1 MAQLNLLE
9 RATEAVVMLNGNR
22 RQVLDMWLN
31 GKKVWPIDEPVVE
44 LAVDKTLVILNKD
57 NNYHDT
63 ITVFA
68 SDTAEWEFVIIVNQ
82 PKKKTNGNYSELFI
96 MGS

>member
-9 RATEAVVMLNGNR
+9 RATEAVVMLNSNR

-31 GKKVWPIDEPVVE
+31 GKKVWPIDESVVE

-57 NNYHDT
+57 NNYYDT

-68 SDTAEWEFVIIVNQ
+68 SDTAEWEF
-82 PKKKTNGNYSELFI
+82 GN
-96 MGS
+96 

>member
-44 LAVDKTLVILNKD
+44 LAV
-57 NNYHDT
+57 
-63 ITVFA
+63 
-68 SDTAEWEFVIIVNQ
+68 NQ
-82 PKKKTNGNYSELFI
+82 QKKKTNGNYSELFI

>member
-9 RATEAVVMLNGNR
+9 RAIEAAVMLNGNKR
-22 RQVLDMWLN
+22 SVVDMWLN
-31 GKKVWPIDEPVVE
+31 GKKVWPIDKPVVE
-44 LAVDKTLVILNKD
+44 FSVDKTLVTLNKD

-68 SDTAEWEFVIIVNQ
+68 GEDIEWEF
-82 PKKKTNGNYSELFI
+82 GN
-96 MGS
+96 

>member
-31 GKKVWPIDEPVVE
+31 GKKVWPIYEPVVE
-44 LAVDKTLVILNKD
+44 LAVDKTLAILNKD
-57 NNYHDT
+57 NNYHET

-68 SDTAEWEFVIIVNQ
+68 NDTAEWEF
-82 PKKKTNGNYSELFI
+82 GN
-96 MGS
+96 

>member
-31 GKKVWPIDEPVVE
+31 GKKVWPIDK

-57 NNYHDT
+57 NNYHET

-68 SDTAEWEFVIIVNQ
+68 NDTAEWEF
-82 PKKKTNGNYSELFI
+82 GN
-96 MGS
+96 

>member
-31 GKKVWPIDEPVVE
+31 GKKVWPIDRSVVE
-44 LAVDKTLVILNKD
+44 FSVDKTLVTLNKD

-68 SDTAEWEFVIIVNQ
+68 GEDIEWEF
-82 PKKKTNGNYSELFI
+82 GN
-96 MGS
+96 

>member
-31 GKKVWPIDEPVVE
+31 GKKVWPINK
-44 LAVDKTLVILNKD
+44 LAIDKTLVILNKD
-57 NNYHDT
+57 NNYHYT

-68 SDTAEWEFVIIVNQ
+68 SDTAEWEF
-82 PKKKTNGNYSELFI
+82 GN
-96 MGS
+96 

>member
-9 RATEAVVMLNGNR
+9 RATEAVVMLNSNR

-31 GKKVWPIDEPVVE
+31 GKKVWSINKLVVE

-57 NNYHDT
+57 NNYHNI

-68 SDTAEWEFVIIVNQ
+68 SDTAEWEF
-82 PKKKTNGNYSELFI
+82 GN
-96 MGS
+96 

>member
-31 GKKVWPIDEPVVE
+31 GKKVWPINKV
-44 LAVDKTLVILNKD
+44 AVDKTLVILNKD

-63 ITVFA
+63 ITVFT
-68 SDTAEWEFVIIVNQ
+68 SDTVEWEF
-82 PKKKTNGNYSELFI
+82 GN
-96 MGS
+96 

>member
-9 RATEAVVMLNGNR
+9 RATETVVMLNGNR

-31 GKKVWPIDEPVVE
+31 GKKVWPIDEPVAE
-44 LAVDKTLVILNKD
+44 LVVNETLVILNKD

-63 ITVFA
+63 IAVFI
-68 SDTAEWEFVIIVNQ
+68 SDAGEWEF
-82 PKKKTNGNYSELFI
+82 GN
-96 MGS
+96 

>member
-9 RATEAVVMLNGNR
+9 RATEAVVMLNGNC

-31 GKKVWPIDEPVVE
+31 CKKVWPIDKPIIEFS
-44 LAVDKTLVILNKD
+44 VDKTLVILNKD

-68 SDTAEWEFVIIVNQ
+68 SDTAEWEF
-82 PKKKTNGNYSELFI
+82 GN
-96 MGS
+96 

>member
-31 GKKVWPIDEPVVE
+31 GKKVWPIDEPVVK
-44 LAVDKTLVILNKD
+44 LAVDKTLVILNKN

-68 SDTAEWEFVIIVNQ
+68 SDTAEWEF
-82 PKKKTNGNYSELFI
+82 GN
-96 MGS
+96 

>member
-9 RATEAVVMLNGNR
+9 RAIEAAVMLNGNKR
-22 RQVLDMWLN
+22 PVVDMWLN
-31 GKKVWPIDEPVVE
+31 GKKVWPINKPITEVS
-44 LAVDKTLVILNKD
+44 VDKTLVILNKD

-68 SDTAEWEFVIIVNQ
+68 SDTAEWEF
-82 PKKKTNGNYSELFI
+82 GN
-96 MGS
+96 

>member
-22 RQVLDMWLN
+22 RQVLDMWFN
-31 GKKVWPIDEPVVE
+31 GKKVWPIE

-68 SDTAEWEFVIIVNQ
+68 SDTAEWEF
-82 PKKKTNGNYSELFI
+82 GN
-96 MGS
+96 

>member
-44 LAVDKTLVILNKD
+44 LAVDKTLVILN
-57 NNYHDT
+57 
-63 ITVFA
+63 IR
-68 SDTAEWEFVIIVNQ
+68 
-82 PKKKTNGNYSELFI
+82 
-96 MGS
+96 

>member
-31 GKKVWPIDEPVVE
+31 GKKVWPINE
-44 LAVDKTLVILNKD
+44 LAVEKTLVILNKD

-68 SDTAEWEFVIIVNQ
+68 SDTAEWEF
-82 PKKKTNGNYSELFI
+82 GN
-96 MGS
+96 

>member
-31 GKKVWPIDEPVVE
+31 GKKVWPI
-44 LAVDKTLVILNKD
+44 LAVDKTFVILNKD
-57 NNYHDT
+57 NNYHET

-68 SDTAEWEFVIIVNQ
+68 NDTAEWEF
-82 PKKKTNGNYSELFI
+82 GN
-96 MGS
+96 

>member
-9 RATEAVVMLNGNR
+9 RAIEAAVMLNGNKR
-22 RQVLDMWLN
+22 PVVDMWFN
-31 GKKVWPIDEPVVE
+31 GKKVWPIDESVVE
-44 LAVDKTLVILNKD
+44 LTVDKTFVILNKD

-68 SDTAEWEFVIIVNQ
+68 SDTAKWEF
-82 PKKKTNGNYSELFI
+82 GN
-96 MGS
+96 

>member
-9 RATEAVVMLNGNR
+9 RAIEAAVMLNGNKR
-22 RQVLDMWLN
+22 PVVDMWLN
-31 GKKVWPIDEPVVE
+31 GKKVWPIDELVVK

-68 SDTAEWEFVIIVNQ
+68 SDTAEWEF
-82 PKKKTNGNYSELFI
+82 GN
-96 MGS
+96 

>member
-31 GKKVWPIDEPVVE
+31 GKKVWPIE

-68 SDTAEWEFVIIVNQ
+68 SDTAEWEF
-82 PKKKTNGNYSELFI
+82 GN
-96 MGS
+96 

>member
-31 GKKVWPIDEPVVE
+31 GKKVWPI
-44 LAVDKTLVILNKD
+44 LSVDKTLIILNKD

-63 ITVFA
+63 ITVFTNN
-68 SDTAEWEFVIIVNQ
+68 TAEWEF
-82 PKKKTNGNYSELFI
+82 GN
-96 MGS
+96 

>member
-9 RATEAVVMLNGNR
+9 RATKAVVMLNGNR

-31 GKKVWPIDEPVVE
+31 GKQVWPIDNVKLV
-44 LAVDKTLVILNKD
+44 VDKTLVILNKD

-63 ITVFA
+63 ITVFT
-68 SDTAEWEFVIIVNQ
+68 SDTAEWEF
-82 PKKKTNGNYSELFI
+82 GN
-96 MGS
+96 

>member
-1 MAQLNLLE
+1 MAQLNLFE

-31 GKKVWPIDEPVVE
+31 DKKVWSINEPVVE
-44 LAVDKTLVILNKD
+44 LATDKTLVILNKD
-57 NNYHDT
+57 NNYHET

-68 SDTAEWEFVIIVNQ
+68 NDTAEWEF
-82 PKKKTNGNYSELFI
+82 GN
-96 MGS
+96 

>member
-9 RATEAVVMLNGNR
+9 RATKAVVMLNGNR

-31 GKKVWPIDEPVVE
+31 GKKVWPIVE
-44 LAVDKTLVILNKD
+44 LAVDETLVILNKD

-68 SDTAEWEFVIIVNQ
+68 SDTAEWEF
-82 PKKKTNGNYSELFI
+82 GN
-96 MGS
+96 

>member
-31 GKKVWPIDEPVVE
+31 GKKVWPIDELVVE
-44 LAVDKTLVILNKD
+44 KTLVILNKD
-57 NNYHDT
+57 NNYHET

-68 SDTAEWEFVIIVNQ
+68 NDTAEWEF
-82 PKKKTNGNYSELFI
+82 GN
-96 MGS
+96 

>member
-31 GKKVWPIDEPVVE
+31 GKKVWPINK
-44 LAVDKTLVILNKD
+44 LTIDKTLVILNKD

-68 SDTAEWEFVIIVNQ
+68 SNTAEWEF
-82 PKKKTNGNYSELFI
+82 GN
-96 MGS
+96 

>member
-9 RATEAVVMLNGNR
+9 RATEAVVMLNGNH

-31 GKKVWPIDEPVVE
+31 GKKVWPIDK

-63 ITVFA
+63 ITVFT
-68 SDTAEWEFVIIVNQ
+68 SDTAEWEF
-82 PKKKTNGNYSELFI
+82 GN
-96 MGS
+96 

>member
-9 RATEAVVMLNGNR
+9 RATEAVVMLNG
-22 RQVLDMWLN
+22 
-31 GKKVWPIDEPVVE
+31 KKVWSIDGPVVE

-68 SDTAEWEFVIIVNQ
+68 SDTVEWEF
-82 PKKKTNGNYSELFI
+82 GN
-96 MGS
+96 

>member
-31 GKKVWPIDEPVVE
+31 GKKVWPIGELVVK
-44 LAVDKTLVILNKD
+44 LVIDKTLVILNKD

-63 ITVFA
+63 IAVFT
-68 SDTAEWEFVIIVNQ
+68 SDTAEWEF
-82 PKKKTNGNYSELFI
+82 GN
-96 MGS
+96 

>member
-22 RQVLDMWLN
+22 RQILDMRLN
-31 GKKVWPIDEPVVE
+31 GKKVWPIDKPVVE

-68 SDTAEWEFVIIVNQ
+68 SDTVEWEF
-82 PKKKTNGNYSELFI
+82 GN
-96 MGS
+96 